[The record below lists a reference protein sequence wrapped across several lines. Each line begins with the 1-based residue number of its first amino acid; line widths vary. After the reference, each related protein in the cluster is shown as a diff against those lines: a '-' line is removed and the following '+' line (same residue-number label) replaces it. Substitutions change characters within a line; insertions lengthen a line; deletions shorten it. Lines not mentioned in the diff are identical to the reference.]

1 MSDVDKKTLAQS
13 LQTAA
18 QRAWQD
24 VVAAGTGV
32 EEDLKRRFSRFV
44 ERGGLQHG
52 SDELKRTLA
61 LVGQRLRG
69 SRAEIEQRLDE
80 TLHRTVAKVRAPL
93 VEELAHLR
101 ARAEKLGQ
109 RIEQQLR
116 RQPGREGNEPAGKGS
131 SADPSDETT
140 ASS

>member
-13 LQTAA
+13 VQSAA

-24 VVAAGTGV
+24 VVATGAGL
-32 EEDLKRRFSRFV
+32 EEDFKRRFAQFV
-44 ERGGLQHG
+44 ERSGLQHG
-52 SDELKRTLA
+52 SEEIKRTLA

-80 TLHRTVAKVRAPL
+80 TLHRTVAKVRDPL
-93 VEELAHLR
+93 IEELAQLR
-101 ARAEKLGQ
+101 QRAEQLGQ

-116 RQPGREGNEPAGKGS
+116 RQPAGETKEPAS
-131 SADPSDETT
+131 QDAPPAPSDETT
-140 ASS
+140 AS